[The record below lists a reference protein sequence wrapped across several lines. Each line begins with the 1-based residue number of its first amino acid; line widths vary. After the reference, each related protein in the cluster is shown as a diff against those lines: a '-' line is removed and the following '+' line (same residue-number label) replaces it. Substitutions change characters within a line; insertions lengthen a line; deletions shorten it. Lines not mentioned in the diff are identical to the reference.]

1 MQHSVTNWH
10 VDRNRAAD
18 WEAIWDQMHELARE
32 SPGFVQAR
40 LLRSV
45 EHPGKFVVYAL
56 WNSREDWDAYYQQPR
71 MQELTRASFRLL
83 KGPPIQEWFD
93 VVADVVARDATPALP
108 PSG

>member
-10 VDRNRAAD
+10 VDRARSVE
-18 WEAIWDQMHELARE
+18 WEAIWEQMHELARE

-45 EHPGKFVVYAL
+45 EHPGKFVVYTL
-56 WNSREDWDAYYQQPR
+56 WQSREAWDAYYQHPR
-71 MQELTRASFRLL
+71 MQELTHASFRLL

-93 VVADVVARDATPALP
+93 VVADVVADGATPALP

>member
-10 VDRNRAAD
+10 VDRTRAGE
-18 WEAIWDQMHELARE
+18 WEAIWAQMHELARE

-40 LLRSV
+40 LLRSA
-45 EHPGKFVVYAL
+45 EHPGKFVAYEL
-56 WNSREDWDAYYQQPR
+56 WDSYDAWNDYYNLPR
-71 MQELTRASFRLL
+71 MQELTHAGFRML

-93 VVADVVARDATPALP
+93 VVADVHAAGVTPALP